1 MKIMKDNVIKRKSYD
16 FAVRIINLTR
26 ALREKKVEAAI
37 LNHLLRS
44 GTSVSAN
51 VEEAIAAISKKEF
64 SSKISISYKETRESM
79 NWLRLLNDT
88 NSMDPEDFKSI
99 YADCDELA
107 RILFAILK
115 KTRMSNEK

>member
-1 MKIMKDNVIKRKSYD
+1 MKENVIKRKSYD

-26 ALREKKVEAAI
+26 ALREQKVEAAI
-37 LNHLLRS
+37 LNQLLRS

-64 SSKISISYKETRESM
+64 SSKISISYKETRESL

-88 NSMDPEDFKSI
+88 NSMDPEEFKSI

-115 KTRMSNEK
+115 KTRMNNEK